1 MSDYNMDALK
11 SVLSIAF
18 DMNAPENSGKDSWVN
33 QMATIIKGLVDDGA
47 DKNLAP
53 DIIIKNPK
61 KYASQLPK
69 FFERFKTFIEISD
82 RETASNKPPTFSTI
96 ADYVKGEREYIN
108 TLKKIDG
115 FADLATLQNAQQ
127 FMKNDVSVKEVSDRV
142 DNAFYAVKQADPALR
157 AEINRMF
164 PNLNDN
170 ELAKVL
176 VSGNLDAAT
185 EALKIQQA
193 GINVAGQGIAGYKI
207 ASDTYALAQQGVTRA
222 DAVKAFGA
230 ASENIAGLEQAA
242 NMFGE
247 STADLQ
253 KQLEQEQLGVVTP
266 SKKISGLAS
275 QARAQFEGGTGMR
288 TGSLTKPT
296 TGKI

>member
-1 MSDYNMDALK
+1 
-11 SVLSIAF
+11 
-18 DMNAPENSGKDSWVN
+18 
-33 QMATIIKGLVDDGA
+33 
-47 DKNLAP
+47 
-53 DIIIKNPK
+53 
-61 KYASQLPK
+61 
-69 FFERFKTFIEISD
+69 
-82 RETASNKPPTFSTI
+82 
-96 ADYVKGEREYIN
+96 
-108 TLKKIDG
+108 
-115 FADLATLQNAQQ
+115 
-127 FMKNDVSVKEVSDRV
+127 MKNGVSVKEVSDRV

-164 PNLNDN
+164 PNLNDSQ
-170 ELAKVL
+170 LAKVL

-207 ASDTYALAQQGVTRA
+207 ASDTYALAQQGVTREKA
-222 DAVKAFGA
+222 AVAFGA
-230 ASENIAGLEQAA
+230 ASQNIAGLEQAA

-253 KQLEQEQLGVVTP
+253 KQLEQEQLGVVAP
-266 SKKISGLAS
+266 SEKISGLAS

>member
-1 MSDYNMDALK
+1 M
-11 SVLSIAF
+11 F
-18 DMNAPENSGKDSWVN
+18 DVNAPENKDWIAQLSS
-33 QMATIIKGLVDDGA
+33 AIKTLSDDNVDVEM
-47 DKNLAP
+47 AP

-61 KYASQLPK
+61 KYAKSIPQ
-69 FFERFKTFIEISD
+69 FFKRFKTFIEISD
-82 RETASNKPPTFSTI
+82 KETASGNPPTFSTI

-115 FADLATLQNAQQ
+115 FSDIATLQNAQQ
-127 FMKNDVSVKEVSDRV
+127 FMKNGVSVKEVSDRV

-164 PNLNDN
+164 PNLNDSQ
-170 ELAKVL
+170 LAKVL

-207 ASDTYALAQQGVTRA
+207 ASDTYALAQQGVTREKA
-222 DAVKAFGA
+222 AVAFGA
-230 ASENIAGLEQAA
+230 ASQNIAGLEQAA

-253 KQLEQEQLGVVTP
+253 KQLEQEQLGVVAP
-266 SKKISGLAS
+266 SEKISGLAS